1 VTAALARAATAV
13 SGRLPVVAASGNWAT
28 PTVAL
33 RALDAAVPSY
43 RLFVLNGQLGLPAR
57 ADVIPV
63 TPFVGPGMRANP
75 DLEYIPARL
84 SLVPRLLAGPYRPDV
99 VVVHTSPPVDGR
111 VSLGTEVNILP
122 AALDAAC
129 ASGGLVVAQV
139 NRRMPYT
146 YGDAEISIDAVDVAI
161 EVDVPLP
168 SPAAATPDD
177 TRTAIGER
185 VAGLVPDGATVQLG
199 IGAVPNATPPR

>member
-1 VTAALARAATAV
+1 MPANSGVDGTRASSHSPAWVASGTLTSATKATTGVATPRRRRAAGHTAEQTTM
-13 SGRLPVVAASGNWAT
+13 AAAT
-28 PTVAL
+28 GTRTTTTWTNSAC
-33 RALDAAVPSY
+33 
-43 RLFVLNGQLGLPAR
+43 
-57 ADVIPV
+57 
-63 TPFVGPGMRANP
+63 
-75 DLEYIPARL
+75 
-84 SLVPRLLAGPYRPDV
+84 AGSPDV